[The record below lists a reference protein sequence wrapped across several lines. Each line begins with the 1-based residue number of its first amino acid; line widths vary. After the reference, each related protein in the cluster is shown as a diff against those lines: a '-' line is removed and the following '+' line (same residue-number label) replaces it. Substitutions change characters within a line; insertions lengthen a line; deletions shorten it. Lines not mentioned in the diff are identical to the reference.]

1 MNELE
6 KYWNHSLVT
15 LSTGSQ
21 ITVGQIV
28 LTVMMV
34 FLGLALIWYLQ
45 RLVGRQLVKAKVDPN
60 VIQTVQRVLFYSL
73 LIVLFITVLG
83 MLRIPVT
90 ALAFISGAVAI
101 GIGFGAQNI
110 INNLISGWI
119 LMSERPVRIGDFVE
133 IDVHRGVVESIGN
146 RSTQIKRTDGVHL
159 LVPNSQML
167 ERVVINWT
175 LIDRNFRTSVCVGVA
190 YGSPVRLV
198 EKLLLQAANEQEE
211 TLKEP
216 APMVVFEDFGDNALV
231 FELFFWCQG
240 GGERELRVIRSDIRF
255 RIEQYLG
262 ENGIVVAFP
271 QRDVHL
277 YAKSPIE
284 VVTRESPHVD

>member
-1 MNELE
+1 GTCCYQLDTYRP
-6 KYWNHSLVT
+6 K
-15 LSTGSQ
+15 
-21 ITVGQIV
+21 
-28 LTVMMV
+28 
-34 FLGLALIWYLQ
+34 LQ
-45 RLVGRQLVKAKVDPN
+45 N
-60 VIQTVQRVLFYSL
+60 
-73 LIVLFITVLG
+73 
-83 MLRIPVT
+83 
-90 ALAFISGAVAI
+90 
-101 GIGFGAQNI
+101 
-110 INNLISGWI
+110 
-119 LMSERPVRIGDFVE
+119 IGDFVE

-231 FELFFWCQG
+231 FELFFW
-240 GGERELRVIRSDIRF
+240 F
-255 RIEQYLG
+255 QYFSSSFMH
-262 ENGIVVAFP
+262 I
-271 QRDVHL
+271 HL
-277 YAKSPIE
+277 IQ
-284 VVTRESPHVD
+284 

>member
-6 KYWNHSLVT
+6 KYWNHPLVT

-21 ITVGQIV
+21 ITVSQII
-28 LTVMMV
+28 LTILMV

-45 RLVGRQLVKAKVDPN
+45 RLVGRQLIKSKVDPN
-60 VIQTVQRVLFYSL
+60 VAQTVQRVLFYSL
-73 LIVLFITVLG
+73 LAALFITALG
-83 MLRIPVT
+83 MLSIPLA

-133 IDVHRGVVESIGN
+133 IDAHRGVVESIGN
-146 RSTQIKRTDGVHL
+146 RSTRIRRTDGVHV

-167 ERVVINWT
+167 ERVVVNWT
-175 LIDRNFRTSVCVGVA
+175 LIDRNFRTSVMVGVT

-198 EKLLLQAANEQEE
+198 EELLLKAAMDQEE
-211 TLKEP
+211 TMKEP

-231 FELFFWCQG
+231 FEVFFWCQG
-240 GGERELRVIRSDIRF
+240 GGERELRLIRSDVRF
-255 RIEQYLG
+255 RIERYLG
-262 ENGIVVAFP
+262 DNGIVIAFP

-277 YAKSPIE
+277 YAKKPIE
-284 VVTRESPHVD
+284 IVTRES